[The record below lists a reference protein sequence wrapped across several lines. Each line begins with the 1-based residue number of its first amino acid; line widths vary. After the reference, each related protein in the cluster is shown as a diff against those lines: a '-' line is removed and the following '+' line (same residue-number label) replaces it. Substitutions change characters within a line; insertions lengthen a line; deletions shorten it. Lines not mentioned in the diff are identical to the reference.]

1 MTIMKATQTP
11 AIARNEK
18 WLRIWAVFLQ
28 IF

>member
-1 MTIMKATQTP
+1 MKATQTP